1 MFCLPQEVSRTDLSV
16 YGFICDDEGLGWPGD
31 QVDADASEKLTL
43 GLGYKG
49 IARTYDHRDRSDRF
63 GAECHGGDCLHAAH
77 TVDFVRSAKVH
88 RGYHGRAWLAMIWR
102 GRRDHS
108 RHARDSCRHYAHMC
122 GGNQRIFPSGD
133 VTADGINRHVFVAE
147 NDARQC
153 FDFNVLYR
161 RPLRLGEVAHLRL
174 SELNV
179 VDGLRGKLGETI
191 FNLLLGQAKSGRV
204 PFVELLG
211 DFAQSS
217 FAATLNI
224 FDNASYDV
232 ADLLGIGRGLFRRP
246 SSLQISCHLAL
257 LSEFARPA
265 SYPTAETGSLSS
277 TSLADRR
284 CCSAA

>member
-1 MFCLPQEVSRTDLSV
+1 
-16 YGFICDDEGLGWPGD
+16 
-31 QVDADASEKLTL
+31 
-43 GLGYKG
+43 
-49 IARTYDHRDRSDRF
+49 
-63 GAECHGGDCLHAAH
+63 
-77 TVDFVRSAKVH
+77 
-88 RGYHGRAWLAMIWR
+88 
-102 GRRDHS
+102 
-108 RHARDSCRHYAHMC
+108 MC

-133 VTADGINRHVFVAE
+133 VTADGINRHVFMAA

-217 FAATLNI
+217 FAETDKI
-224 FDNASYDV
+224 IDNASYDV
-232 ADLLGIGRGLFRRP
+232 ADLLVIGRSMFWTQP
-246 SSLQISCHLAL
+246 SL
-257 LSEFARPA
+257 
-265 SYPTAETGSLSS
+265 
-277 TSLADRR
+277 
-284 CCSAA
+284 